1 MKRRRVLV
9 TDDELEALEAVRP
22 YAAQIAAAR
31 RRGFAHCHGL
41 DTYFSHHRFD
51 VFWNPNFWFWFSEAV
66 QDAHTDPARMVAALH
81 ANDDDEQKRR
91 ERKSFAASAEEG
103 RAELDR
109 LFAALRGQHT
119 AGRPKGT
126 RKVDGER
133 TKAELDR
140 LARKFEDMRDERW
153 GSVKLATERL
163 ASINGV
169 TEAAIRKRVTRRA
182 KRTR

>member
-126 RKVDGER
+126 RKVDEEATEREVYRTARRIEDARGE
-133 TKAELDR
+133 DR
-140 LARKFEDMRDERW
+140 
-153 GSVKLATERL
+153 GSVKRALVRVAATEK
-163 ASINGV
+163 V
-169 TEAAIRKRVTRRA
+169 TPEALRKRITRRA
-182 KRTR
+182 KRLR

>member
-1 MKRRRVLV
+1 MKRHRVLV
-9 TDDELEALEAVRP
+9 TDDELEALEAIRP

-31 RRGFAHCHGL
+31 RRGFVHCLGL
-41 DTYFSHHRFD
+41 ATFFSHHRFD

-66 QDAHTDPARMVAALH
+66 QDAHTDPARMVAAQH
-81 ANDDDEQKRR
+81 ANDDDEQQRR

-126 RKVDGER
+126 RKVDGEKTR
-133 TKAELDR
+133 AELDR
-140 LARKFEDMRDERW
+140 LARKFEDMQDEKW
-153 GSVKLATERL
+153 GSVRRAAERL
-163 ASINGV
+163 ASIENV
-169 TEAAIRKRVTRRA
+169 TPAAIRKRVTRRT
-182 KRTR
+182 KRPR